1 MKMRKWKQRIITA
14 AIALVTA
21 IPIGIIQE
29 PTLIV
34 EAADSKPPMSTEAP
48 NSNYE
53 EKATSGWISGR
64 SLDAAWAG
72 VSSDSTYNGADYIK
86 YETKTATC
94 YHYLKFDIKD
104 RYNLGQGYYMSPDI
118 SYDLQGHQFYAP
130 SGGANSYIL
139 WLFHVKAVTD
149 FDGGLQ
155 DVQYCS
161 ELAADRDGDG
171 IKETNLINKIWPS
184 IAWAPCGSNG
194 AWNGGA
200 LTGNTGNSN
209 YDYAFTAPG
218 GANVDIRVA
227 YAGTYG
233 LHGRDVCGDG
243 CQDSLHWGNGSANPY
258 MSSHSTTYYKF
269 TAYKLKKVN
278 HSVYVR
284 WQADDESW
292 GSYGLAQTDPVGIG
306 TTHTY
311 SWDGNS
317 THKPVTLS
325 HQVGSSDQ
333 IDYVSIYRRF
343 FYVAFNSNKPST
355 ASSTPQGST
364 ATMKIPTE
372 VSRNL
377 TNNGFTLTGYTFA
390 GWATSANGSAVYSN
404 GQSIKNLA
412 TTDQTATLYAK
423 WTPNDIKYKVEHYKE
438 NMSGGY
444 DLAETE
450 NLTAKADQSVTPAR
464 KSYTGFDSPAAQ
476 TKSVGVVD
484 NTLTV
489 KYYYPRHIYNHK
501 VYVRYQ
507 KVDGSWGPYA
517 LENSTNLKYEY
528 VFNWS
533 KAECQEYKGASIS
546 HATPAYDDTHYV
558 DIERQKYDAKLIVY
572 YQNVD
577 GLGDA
582 DATFTPVVEVDM
594 PQTFYGTTINW
605 VWNPKTGFLTPV
617 NAKRRDATPVPR
629 YSFVLTGDTTIE
641 LWCFRELV
649 TFDVNGAK
657 LNQTSLNDPG
667 TLTKFGTTD
676 GMGVWNLYINSKLAN
691 TGKITDFYS
700 TQMLWG
706 STWEIKNID
715 EAAGNHYYGADVN

>member
-21 IPIGIIQE
+21 IPIGILQE
-29 PTLIV
+29 PTLVV
-34 EAADSKPPMSTEAP
+34 EAANSTPTRSTEAP

-53 EKATSGWISGR
+53 QKATSGWISGS

-72 VSSDSTYNGADYIK
+72 VSGDSTYSGADYIK

-94 YHYLKFDIKD
+94 YHYYKFDID
-104 RYNLGQGYYMSPDI
+104 GRVGPYGTVTIPAYLSTDGQTHSWTAGGNGGGYMIWYFR
-118 SYDLQGHQFYAP
+118 L
-130 SGGANSYIL
+130 
-139 WLFHVKAVTD
+139 KAVSD
-149 FDGGLQ
+149 FDGSLQ
-155 DVQYCS
+155 EITCTQ
-161 ELAADRDGDG
+161 L
-171 IKETNLINKIWPS
+171 
-184 IAWAPCGSNG
+184 
-194 AWNGGA
+194 
-200 LTGNTGNSN
+200 GNSQNKRYTGIGLAPTRSMNEGWTGGNLEGRGN
-209 YDYAFTAPG
+209 YIVSTPNG
-218 GANVDIRVA
+218 NVYLTDAWKGV
-227 YAGTYG
+227 YG
-233 LHGRDVCGDG
+233 LHGRGICGDD
-243 CQDSLHWGNGSANPY
+243 CQGGMYWGDHSANPY
-258 MSSHSTTYYKF
+258 AGSHSTTYYKF
-269 TAYKLKKVN
+269 TAYKLKNVN
-278 HSVYVR
+278 HKVYTR

-292 GSYGLAQTDPVGIG
+292 GSYSLARTDSVGIG

-333 IDYVSIYRRF
+333 TDYVSIYRRF

-372 VSRNL
+372 VNRNL

-476 TKSVGVVD
+476 TQSVGVVD

-605 VWNPKTGFLTPV
+605 AWNPKTGFLTPV

>member
-1 MKMRKWKQRIITA
+1 MRKWKQRIITA

-21 IPIGIIQE
+21 IPIGILMQH
-29 PTLIV
+29 PLQA
-34 EAADSKPPMSTEAP
+34 EAAPAVYDSVPA
-48 NSNYE
+48 NYE
-53 EKATSGWISGR
+53 YVGDWSGWQEFSSSQNPSGMQDGHSYVVQKSSR
-64 SLDAAWAG
+64 SEGPRLWSAG
-72 VSSDSTYNGADYIK
+72 HSSWERYSGTCPVCG
-86 YETKTATC
+86 ATC
-94 YHYLKFDIKD
+94 TFKNQYGDFVVYTHESYRGGSCDVYMYEAVRDNQWANTWSQKQRCEYSHWGEQFITVYSA
-104 RYNLGQGYYMSPDI
+104 RYREVRPKEYYINYNANGGSGTMSR
-118 SYDLQGHQFYAP
+118 STARP
-130 SGGANSYIL
+130 S
-139 WLFHVKAVTD
+139 TD
-149 FDGGLQ
+149 FTL
-155 DVQYCS
+155 
-161 ELAADRDGDG
+161 
-171 IKETNLINKIWPS
+171 P
-184 IAWAPCGSNG
+184 
-194 AWNGGA
+194 
-200 LTGNTGNSN
+200 
-209 YDYAFTAPG
+209 
-218 GANVDIRVA
+218 NV
-227 YAGTYG
+227 G
-233 LHGRDVCGDG
+233 
-243 CQDSLHWGNGSANPY
+243 
-258 MSSHSTTYYKF
+258 F
-269 TAYKLKKVN
+269 
-278 HSVYVR
+278 
-284 WQADDESW
+284 
-292 GSYGLAQTDPVGIG
+292 
-306 TTHTY
+306 
-311 SWDGNS
+311 
-317 THKPVTLS
+317 
-325 HQVGSSDQ
+325 
-333 IDYVSIYRRF
+333 
-343 FYVAFNSNKPST
+343 
-355 ASSTPQGST
+355 
-364 ATMKIPTE
+364 
-372 VSRNL
+372 SR
-377 TNNGFTLTGYTFA
+377 TGYSFA
-390 GWATSANGSAVYSN
+390 GWATSSTGGVAYSN
-404 GQSIKNLA
+404 GQTVRDIASAGSTI
-412 TTDQTATLYAK
+412 TLYAK

-450 NLTAKADQSVTPAR
+450 NLVAKADQSVTPAR

-476 TKSVGVVD
+476 TQSVGVID
-484 NTLTV
+484 NTLTI

-528 VFNWS
+528 AFNWS

>member
-1 MKMRKWKQRIITA
+1 MRKWKQRIITA

-21 IPIGIIQE
+21 IPIGILQE
-29 PTLIV
+29 PTLVV
-34 EAADSKPPMSTEAP
+34 EAANSTPTRSTEAP

-53 EKATSGWISGR
+53 QKATSGWISGS

-72 VSSDSTYNGADYIK
+72 VSGDSTYSGADYIK

-94 YHYLKFDIKD
+94 YHYLDFHIVNDGRVARNGTFTIKASD
-104 RYNLGQGYYMSPDI
+104 SWSGSNEYYTA
-118 SYDLQGHQFYAP
+118 GNN
-130 SGGANSYIL
+130 ANVYL
-139 WLFHVKAVTD
+139 PWTFTANAVTD
-149 FDGGLQ
+149 FDGTLQ
-155 DVQYCS
+155 YVTCTQEGFHQGKY
-161 ELAADRDGDG
+161 
-171 IKETNLINKIWPS
+171 WPGVVFGPCND
-184 IAWAPCGSNG
+184 WGAP
-194 AWNGGA
+194 WNGGA
-200 LTGNTGNSN
+200 FSGSGSYIINAGGGNT
-209 YDYAFTAPG
+209 
-218 GANVDIRVA
+218 VDLRNTWSGV
-227 YAGTYG
+227 YG
-233 LHGRDVCGDG
+233 LHGRGLCADDCYGE
-243 CQDSLHWGNGSANPY
+243 LHWGNGSARPY
-258 MSSHSTTYYKF
+258 IGSHSTTYYKF

-278 HSVYVR
+278 HKVYVR
-284 WQADDESW
+284 WQNDDESW
-292 GSYGLAQTDPVGIG
+292 GSYSLARTDSVGIG

-333 IDYVSIYRRF
+333 TDYVSIYRRF

-372 VSRNL
+372 VNRNL

-450 NLTAKADQSVTPAR
+450 NLTAKADQNVTPAR

-476 TKSVGVVD
+476 TRSVGVVD
-484 NTLTV
+484 NTLTI

>member
-1 MKMRKWKQRIITA
+1 MRKWKQRIITA

-53 EKATSGWISGR
+53 EKATSGWISGS
-64 SLDAAWAG
+64 SLDAAWANQK
-72 VSSDSTYNGADYIK
+72 SDTTYSGADYIK

-94 YHYLKFDIKD
+94 YHYYQFEIDGRVGPYGTVTLPADLSTD
-104 RYNLGQGYYMSPDI
+104 GRSYTYTAGGNNGGYMI
-118 SYDLQGHQFYAP
+118 WWFR
-130 SGGANSYIL
+130 
-139 WLFHVKAVTD
+139 VRAVSD
-149 FDGGLQ
+149 FDGSLQNVICTQLGDSQNKRHTGIGLAPTKSM
-155 DVQYCS
+155 S
-161 ELAADRDGDG
+161 EGWTGGDLEG
-171 IKETNLINKIWPS
+171 KGNYIVGTPNGNVYLTD
-184 IAWAPCGSNG
+184 AWKG
-194 AWNGGA
+194 
-200 LTGNTGNSN
+200 
-209 YDYAFTAPG
+209 
-218 GANVDIRVA
+218 V
-227 YAGTYG
+227 YG
-233 LHGRDVCGDG
+233 LHGRGICGDG
-243 CQDSLHWGNGSANPY
+243 CNGGMYWGEHSASPY
-258 MSSHSTTYYKF
+258 AGSHSTTYYKF

-278 HSVYVR
+278 HNVQVR
-284 WQADDESW
+284 WQNDDESW
-292 GSYGLAQTDPVGIG
+292 GSYGLAKTDSVGIG

-311 SWDGNS
+311 SYDGNS
-317 THKPVTLS
+317 THKPASLS
-325 HQVGSSDQ
+325 HTVGTSDQ
-333 IDYVSIYRRF
+333 TDYVSIYRRF

-372 VSRNL
+372 VNRNL
-377 TNNGFTLTGYTFA
+377 TSNGFTLTGYTFA
-390 GWATSANGSAVYSN
+390 GWATSANGNVAYSN

-412 TTDQTATLYAK
+412 ETDQTATLYAK

-438 NMSGGY
+438 DMNGGY
-444 DLAETE
+444 VLAETD
-450 NLTAKADQSVTPAR
+450 NLTAKADSSVTPAR
-464 KSYTGFDSPAAQ
+464 RSYTGFDSPAAQ
-476 TKSVGVVD
+476 TQSVGVID
-484 NTLTV
+484 NTLTI

-533 KAECQEYKGASIS
+533 KAECQEYKGATIS

-605 VWNPKTGFLTPV
+605 AWNPKTGFLTPV
-617 NAKRRDATPVPR
+617 NAKRRDATPVPN